1 MLPMKMLRLPHD
13 KVVLGAPLPWNV
25 RDTEGRLLLSVG
37 HIVSS
42 EDQLAALLQ
51 RGAFVDVE
59 EIRAAAGLVSHGVT
73 APKPATNLFGKWDNT
88 TGQLESLVRDISK
101 VTDFPDRMEQF
112 ARQIVELT
120 DHDPDVGIYRTVR
133 QEKIHLFHY
142 GYIHCVHTALI
153 CILISRRLQWAESK
167 AMSLVK
173 AALTMN
179 LPILDLQGQ
188 MAKQDVPMRDKQKA
202 AIRKHPTDA
211 VDVLK
216 RAGVTDAEWLAAI
229 EQHHERADGSGYPT
243 GLVNPSELAVALRVA
258 DVFMAKISPR
268 LIRPALTT
276 QEAARQLF
284 REDKGGVL
292 SMAVIKEFGIYPPG
306 DFVKLKSGELAVVV
320 KRSSN
325 ANTPLVAAITDSAGK
340 PVHTS
345 IRRNTAEPEYSI
357 TGTVTDKAMIHN
369 MPPERLYGYS
379 EVGTDSH

>member
-1 MLPMKMLRLPHD
+1 MKMLRLPHD

-25 RDTEGRLLLSVG
+25 RDTEGRLLLSMG

-42 EDQLAALLQ
+42 EDQLEALLQ
-51 RGAFVDVE
+51 RGAFVDVAE
-59 EIRAAAGLVSHGVT
+59 VRAAAGLVAHGV
-73 APKPATNLFGKWDNT
+73 APPKPATNLFGKWDNT
-88 TGQLESLVRDISK
+88 TSQLESLIKNISK

-112 ARQIVELT
+112 ARQIVQLT

-133 QEKIHLFHY
+133 QEKVHLFHY
-142 GYIHCVHTALI
+142 GYVHCVHTALT

-179 LPILDLQGQ
+179 LPILELQGQ

-202 AIRKHPTDA
+202 TIQKHPTDA
-211 VDVLK
+211 ADMLK
-216 RAGVTDAEWLAAI
+216 RAGVTDVDWLTAI
-229 EQHHERADGSGYPT
+229 EQHHERADGSGYPA
-243 GLVNPSELAVALRVA
+243 GLINPSELAMALRVA

-284 REDKGGVL
+284 LEDKGGAL

-306 DFVKLKSGELAVVV
+306 DFVKLKSGELGVVV
-320 KRSSN
+320 KRSVN
-325 ANTPLVAAITDSAGK
+325 AKTPIVAAITDATGK
-340 PVHTS
+340 SVKTS
-345 IRRNTAEPEYSI
+345 IRRNTAEPEFAI
-357 TGTVTDKAMIHN
+357 TGTVTDKSMIAN
-369 MPPERLYGYS
+369 MPPERLYGYA
-379 EVGTDSH
+379 ELGPGAV